1 MFNTIGY
8 LRSLAPYRPAL
19 MYYASAGVNG
29 GYLID
34 FPGYNLYVFSDFHPQ
49 RWGTRSGFFH
59 IFLESVGPRKI
70 EIIAATPFC
79 RVFTIPKEGKVVVF
93 LFMDNNEALEIIWKS
108 GIPIEGFC
116 GQNDGC
122 CEGGNYECVNDVPFT
137 SKVLSLMGSHLE
149 VVTDHAP
156 GILGISRGEAWL
168 AAIVNRIK
176 FPREIE
182 SGGRKFRVT
191 HDLTKIAPF
200 DHAQVFNVTLADTI
214 DRNVNRLRRRYEA
227 PFYDKNFNE

>member
-1 MFNTIGY
+1 
-8 LRSLAPYRPAL
+8 

-34 FPGYNLYVFSDFHPQ
+34 FPGYNLYVFSDFYS
-49 RWGTRSGFFH
+49 RRFGGTRTGFFRR
-59 IFLESVGPRKI
+59 FLESVGPRKI

-79 RVFTIPKEGKVVVF
+79 RVLAFPREGKMAVF

-156 GILGISRGEAWL
+156 GLLGISRGEAWQP
-168 AAIVNRIK
+168 AIVREIK
-176 FPREIE
+176 FPREID
-182 SGGRKFRVT
+182 SGGRKFRIT

-200 DHAQVFNVTLADTI
+200 EHAHVFNVEVADVK
-214 DRNVNRLRRRYEA
+214 DRNVNRLRRIYET
-227 PFYDKNFNE
+227 PFTIKKFLNTLA